1 MNKNTSDSDENGES
15 VTHDNQFALS
25 VSVPLDHWMHN
36 TWATYNLNN
45 SQDGA
50 TQNIGLNGTALAEDN
65 LNWNIQEGV
74 SNTGSGNS
82 TSMNADYKGT
92 YGEVSGGVSQDSHQR
107 SVNVGLQGGVVAH
120 ANGITLTQPLG
131 ETIALVKAPG
141 THGTHITNQ
150 TGVKTDFRGYTVV
163 PFVSAYRHN
172 TIALDTETLP
182 DDADVTHAARI
193 VTPTRGAV
201 VRASFNTRVGSRVL
215 MMLTQNGK
223 PLPFGATVTTD
234 DKDSEFIVGNGGQT
248 YLSGLPQHGTL
259 FVSWGQDASEHCV
272 AEYTLTDER
281 HKTSIINAAAQCH

>member
-1 MNKNTSDSDENGES
+1 MSLSYNNSWHGVSYSLSYSMNKNTSDSDENGES

-50 TQNIGLNGTALAEDN
+50 TQNIGLNGTALVEDN

-131 ETIALVKAPG
+131 ETIALVKHREHMA
-141 THGTHITNQ
+141 
-150 TGVKTDFRGYTVV
+150 R
-163 PFVSAYRHN
+163 
-172 TIALDTETLP
+172 TLP
-182 DDADVTHAARI
+182 IRPASKPIFAAI
-193 VTPTRGAV
+193 PLCHLYQPTAT
-201 VRASFNTRVGSRVL
+201 TRL
-215 MMLTQNGK
+215 PWTQK
-223 PLPFGATVTTD
+223 HC
-234 DKDSEFIVGNGGQT
+234 QT
-248 YLSGLPQHGTL
+248 MPT
-259 FVSWGQDASEHCV
+259 
-272 AEYTLTDER
+272 
-281 HKTSIINAAAQCH
+281 